1 MVDIRGAVDVD
12 TLLKVILV
20 LVIVW
25 IVLEILGTLVE
36 TSLALLG
43 PFRPLLGLVIVVLI
57 ILWLLDRL

>member
-1 MVDIRGAVDVD
+1 MRGIRGGIDVD

-25 IVLEILGTLVE
+25 IALEILGELVQ

>member
-1 MVDIRGAVDVD
+1 MRDRRGVIEVE

-20 LVIVW
+20 LVLIW
-25 IVLEILGTLVE
+25 IVLEILGEIVQ

-43 PFRPLLGLVIVVLI
+43 PFRPLLGLAIVILI

>member
-1 MVDIRGAVDVD
+1 MRGIRAGIDVD

-25 IVLEILGTLVE
+25 IALEILGELVQ